1 MWYRKIADIPEYKK
15 IDPEEDWEEAE
26 QADQVFK
33 QEKINYGREKNISQ
47 VAVENGTVIGTLASG
62 WTQDNGYGE
71 DVMVFS
77 FDLVVKPEF
86 RKQGVGLKLIQ
97 NAILQYKQEKQDY
110 QEMGK
115 NCMMRIWVVNPILIP
130 VLEKLG
136 FQIESSYEVNEY
148 GNPGSAHLVGY

>member
-1 MWYRKIADIPEYKK
+1 MWYKKADDADFKH

-33 QEKINYGREKNISQ
+33 QNDIRYGRDKNISQ
-47 VAVENGTVIGTLASG
+47 VAIENGVVLGALASG
-62 WTQDNGYGE
+62 WQRDNSYGE

-86 RKQGVGLKLIQ
+86 RRQGVGLGLIQ
-97 NAILQYKQEKQDY
+97 QALKRYNQEKLDY
-110 QEMGK
+110 QEMGSQT
-115 NCMMRIWVVNPILIP
+115 MMRIWVVNPILIP

-136 FQIESSYEVNEY
+136 FEIESSYEVDGL
-148 GNPGSAHLVGY
+148 GNPGSAHLIAY

>member
-1 MWYRKIADIPEYKK
+1 MWYKKADDADFKH

-33 QEKINYGREKNISQ
+33 QNDIRYGRDKNISQ
-47 VAVENGTVIGTLASG
+47 VAIENGVVIGALASG
-62 WTQDNGYGE
+62 WQRDNSYGE

-86 RKQGVGLKLIQ
+86 RRQGVGLGLIQ
-97 NAILQYKQEKQDY
+97 QALKRYNIEKPDY
-110 QEMGK
+110 QEMGNK
-115 NCMMRIWVVNPILIP
+115 TMMRVWVVNPVLIP

-136 FQIESSYEVNEY
+136 FKIESSYEVDWL
-148 GNPGSAHLVGY
+148 GNPGSAHLIAY